1 MSWLFLVWVW
11 IELIGLGTVG
21 VGVQNA
27 IAWGVKKLRRPLV
40 FRRVEGISGKQAGLL
55 GLLLFL
61 LTIVWSWRVADGLVS
76 VVFNQGGLVARMFGQ
91 FLVLPIG
98 FIIVVARSKWFQKL
112 EKWAARDIVGAFP
125 TVTDRLDR

>member
-1 MSWLFLVWVW
+1 MWVW

-27 IAWGVKKLRRPLV
+27 IVWGVEKLRRPLV
-40 FRRVEGISGKQAGLL
+40 FRRVEGISGKQVGLL
-55 GLLLFL
+55 GLLLL
-61 LTIVWSWRVADGLVS
+61 LLIIVWSWRVADGLVLL
-76 VVFNQGGLVARMFGQ
+76 VFNQGGLVARMFGQ

-112 EKWAARDIVGAFP
+112 EKWVMRD
-125 TVTDRLDR
+125 